1 MLISAINIASIIR
14 GNFLYTVA
22 LFEFQSAKNASGIL
36 LCFEEE
42 GEKNIRR
49 EEYFG
54 YWFWRCGRF
63 EGIQLV
69 KRNFWF
75 TLAKLCS
82 TFVGFLGVLMEF
94 ARCLIEIVGFWSV
107 LVVLRGGG
115 KTWGIR

>member
-54 YWFWRCGRF
+54 Y
-63 EGIQLV
+63 
-69 KRNFWF
+69 
-75 TLAKLCS
+75 
-82 TFVGFLGVLMEF
+82 
-94 ARCLIEIVGFWSV
+94 
-107 LVVLRGGG
+107 
-115 KTWGIR
+115 